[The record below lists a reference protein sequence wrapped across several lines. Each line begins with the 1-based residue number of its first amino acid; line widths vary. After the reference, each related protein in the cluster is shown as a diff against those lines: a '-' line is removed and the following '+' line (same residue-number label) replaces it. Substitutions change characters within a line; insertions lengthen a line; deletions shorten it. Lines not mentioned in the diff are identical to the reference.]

1 MRPPGPVPLL
11 RAEKLRVSLR
21 RTEILHGIDLDLH
34 QGEWLGIIGPN
45 GSGKSTLLGALAGVR
60 RHSGRLTLAT
70 GAAPRARDISL
81 MPQNPLLPAGMSVAE
96 YILMGRTAH
105 LRWLAQES
113 QRDRD
118 IVVGVVHRLGLEE
131 FAERLVTDLS
141 GGEAQRVVVARALA
155 QQAPILLLDEPT
167 SALDI
172 GHQAAVLELVDEL
185 RRADGL
191 TVVAAMHD
199 LGTAAHFSDRLML
212 LDQGRVV
219 SVGPPREVLDPE
231 IVSRVYGA
239 RLEVHDVDGRVV
251 VLPTHPSRP
260 GAAPRPASPTST
272 PVST

>member
-167 SALDI
+167 SALDP
-172 GHQAAVLELVDEL
+172 QARRGVWGIIRRMQREGRTLLLTTHAMDEAEELCDRVVIIDE
-185 RRADGL
+185 
-191 TVVAAMHD
+191 
-199 LGTAAHFSDRLML
+199 
-212 LDQGRVV
+212 GRVV
-219 SVGPPREVLDPE
+219 ALGTPQELIARHAPPLSPE
-231 IVSRVYGA
+231 DAA
-239 RLEVHDVDGRVV
+239 RRRPNLEDVFLALTGRD
-251 VLPTHPSRP
+251 LIDLE
-260 GAAPRPASPTST
+260 AA
-272 PVST
+272 